1 MSTAE
6 MILICSAFLILC
18 SATSFL
24 AGHARGVKQ
33 GRDEQWVED
42 FMSSIKRDK
51 SRRNALGQF
60 KPKQER
66 TKQ

>member
-6 MILICSAFLILC
+6 MILICYAFLILC

-24 AGHARGVKQ
+24 VGHARGVKQ

-60 KPKQER
+60 KPKHER
-66 TKQ
+66 NKS

>member
-1 MSTAE
+1 MSTDE
-6 MILICSAFLILC
+6 MILICAAFLILC

-24 AGHARGVKQ
+24 VGHARGVKQ

-60 KPKQER
+60 KPKNQI
-66 TKQ
+66 TKP

>member
-24 AGHARGVKQ
+24 VGHARGVKQ

-60 KPKQER
+60 KPKNQI
-66 TKQ
+66 TKP